1 MVKGQNSKPYL
12 KFKYLTGF
20 SAHVL
25 RCLDTIV
32 EAHYKGIYTSEKRGL
47 LYVKYYSVCKLS
59 ETAGILMD

>member
-1 MVKGQNSKPYL
+1 MVKDQNSKPYL

-47 LYVKYYSVCKLS
+47 PYVKYW
-59 ETAGILMD
+59 M